1 MLTFM
6 VDCWKENVALEY
18 DPDARTTSN
27 IPGVETRIP
36 GFGNTSHVEWIDKSM
51 RGFSVYFALIVSK
64 LLTQGYERGL
74 NIHGAPYD
82 FRRAAN
88 EHEEYFDNLKA
99 LIEETYE
106 KVRFPTQ
113 I

>member
-1 MLTFM
+1 M
-6 VDCWKENVALEY
+6 DS
-18 DPDARTTSN
+18 DA
-27 IPGVETRIP
+27 PGVETRIP
-36 GFGNTSHVEWIDKSM
+36 GFGNTSLSVEWIDKSM

-88 EHEEYFDNLKA
+88 EHEEYFDNLKT

-106 KVRFPTQ
+106 KVRFPT
-113 I
+113 